1 MSQNNGQK
9 QVSLA
14 GAAGNVKPKR
24 KRKSPWKAIG
34 MVALLVV
41 LLAAGVLAYQLFGG
55 PDGPSLSAQEMVEY
69 TVTPD
74 GMSDSV
80 SYFVLGVTGE
90 NPTDCLDMV
99 AVMSYNRKSG
109 SISVLQVPVSTYI
122 GKDTGFAVN
131 TVGNVWGSPQP
142 EVFCSSC
149 RVRVTAGEVE
159 DNKHTVC
166 GAKLENRTGS
176 AYGDLIRV
184 FNDQYGLP
192 IDNFLVIPRAG
203 LAQLVDALGGLD
215 IKLTAKATLAGKS
228 YAAGVQTLSGT
239 EAVAYVTTHGYKN
252 TPTSDRDR
260 MLRQREFFAALLQR
274 LSACSLED
282 LYHVDKQSGAT
293 RGILGI
299 LMNGQNPIRFNA
311 TSFGKARLLNI
322 SDNASN
328 RLKLSDAMAR
338 FFVQI
343 SRVPLDK
350 VTFSILPGE
359 AVKSGTAT
367 VYSVNKAKTIE
378 LLNAQMNPYGLT
390 LDDTT
395 VAVPQLKDKP
405 ADSDAS
411 TATLDTVAQPQ
422 SGTVTTTTKATTTTT
437 TLAETE

>member
-1 MSQNNGQK
+1 
-9 QVSLA
+9 
-14 GAAGNVKPKR
+14 
-24 KRKSPWKAIG
+24 
-34 MVALLVV
+34 
-41 LLAAGVLAYQLFGG
+41 
-55 PDGPSLSAQEMVEY
+55 
-69 TVTPD
+69 
-74 GMSDSV
+74 
-80 SYFVLGVTGE
+80 
-90 NPTDCLDMV
+90 
-99 AVMSYNRKSG
+99 
-109 SISVLQVPVSTYI
+109 
-122 GKDTGFAVN
+122 
-131 TVGNVWGSPQP
+131 
-142 EVFCSSC
+142 
-149 RVRVTAGEVE
+149 
-159 DNKHTVC
+159 
-166 GAKLENRTGS
+166 
-176 AYGDLIRV
+176 
-184 FNDQYGLP
+184 
-192 IDNFLVIPRAG
+192 
-203 LAQLVDALGGLD
+203 
-215 IKLTAKATLAGKS
+215 
-228 YAAGVQTLSGT
+228 
-239 EAVAYVTTHGYKN
+239 
-252 TPTSDRDR
+252 
-260 MLRQREFFAALLQR
+260 
-274 LSACSLED
+274 
-282 LYHVDKQSGAT
+282 
-293 RGILGI
+293 
-299 LMNGQNPIRFNA
+299 MNGQNPIRFNA